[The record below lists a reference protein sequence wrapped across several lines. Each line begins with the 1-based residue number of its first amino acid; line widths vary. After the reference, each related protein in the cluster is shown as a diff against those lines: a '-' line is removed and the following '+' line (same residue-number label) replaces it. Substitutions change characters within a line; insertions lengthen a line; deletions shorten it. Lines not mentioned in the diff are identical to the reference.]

1 MNAQIFNNYAFL
13 NENSSLQ
20 RWLLHDQQHANA
32 IRDDVLHTK
41 KNCFFRN
48 YLVISGCIIFLICLC
63 YCTLVYQL
71 LASKRKELFN

>member
-20 RWLLHDQQHANA
+20 RWLLHDQQYTNA

-41 KNCFFRN
+41 KNRFFRN
-48 YLVISGCIIFLICLC
+48 YLVISGCIIFFNLS
-63 YCTLVYQL
+63 L
-71 LASKRKELFN
+71 LLHTSLSAPSL